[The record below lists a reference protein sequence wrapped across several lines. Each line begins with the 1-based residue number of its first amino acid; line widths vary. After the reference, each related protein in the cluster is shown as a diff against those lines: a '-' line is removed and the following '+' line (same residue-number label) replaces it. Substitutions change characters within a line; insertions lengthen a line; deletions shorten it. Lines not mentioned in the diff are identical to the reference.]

1 MSFQIDEA
9 TLAAMTQEARI
20 CFLEED
26 APQYLQTLEIGLQQR
41 HDSPNFIELQRAT
54 HSLKGGA
61 GLAQLPSLRE
71 LSHRLE
77 DLLQAIQQQTVLEI
91 EEAWTLLE
99 WGVSEV
105 ANLLNQA
112 RMDQVVD
119 ADFALLEILAS
130 FTPTSPE
137 ETLNEPTQTV
147 SASQLAL
154 IQKALTQDLE
164 SCITT
169 VTCLSPDASPDEIS
183 NTLNLFFDECLL
195 LGETLDL
202 PWLIAEIEPLELV
215 LAETSPEDALL
226 ISQQLIIQLRS
237 YRDQYLAEIEPVNSA
252 SEPSPVPKEE
262 KVLSSQVRVPLKR
275 LEDMTYHVEELILT
289 RERLR
294 LQQEH
299 LQQANQRLR
308 DLSQVFEPIREQI
321 QLLYD
326 QVALAPIY
334 SSGLVLPKNDSN
346 LDFDALE
353 LDRYTELHSSLQTFQ
368 ELMLRIQETRADL
381 DLINHDFAE
390 NLEQSQS
397 NLDGLYNKLTQSR
410 LVPFRILAQR
420 FIPQL
425 QNLNRRYG
433 KSVDLLIEGEETL
446 VDQVVLENLQTPLT
460 HLLNNAFDH
469 GIESISDRLACGKTE
484 TAQIILS
491 AKVDNNTLIIQLKDD
506 GQGIDLLR
514 IYQQAKERG
523 LCLADSSFEQ
533 YHSEQILDWIFQPN
547 FSTAQT
553 VSDLS
558 GRGVGLDIVRTQIQ
572 RLRGTVQVKTQ
583 AKEGTTF
590 ILKLPLNL
598 SLMSLS
604 LIQVE
609 QRLIALPSLSILE
622 SLPYK
627 ELEWLTSNPPTV
639 QWRQQIIPVISLGE
653 LLPCP
658 QLPLDSVNPR
668 VALVVSGAFT
678 PFVITVN
685 SLIGERLLIVKPF
698 DQTIV
703 IPAYLAGC
711 TILGN
716 GEIVPVLL
724 PEAFPMDSA
733 IPLKAPTPTIV
744 KTPTILV
751 AEDSVATRRLLER
764 ILTQVGYTT
773 LMCRDGQEA
782 LDTLAQH
789 PDDVSL
795 VISDVEMPRLNGFEL
810 LQQMRSSPKW
820 KHIPVIMATSRT
832 GDRHQQQAMQL
843 GANAYLGKPIQ
854 AQEFLTTIE
863 ALLTNNLSFV

>member
-1 MSFQIDEA
+1 MSFQLDAA

-20 CFLEED
+20 CFLDED
-26 APQYLQTLEIGLQQR
+26 APEYLQTLETGLQHR
-41 HDSPNFIELQRAT
+41 HNSPNFTELLRAT

-61 GLAQLPSLRE
+61 GLAQLPSLGE

-77 DLLQAIQQQTVLEI
+77 DLLEAIQQQTVSDI
-91 EEAWTLLE
+91 EESWTLLE

-112 RMDQVVD
+112 RMNQVVE

-130 FTPTSPE
+130 FTLNLPESPSF
-137 ETLNEPTQTV
+137 EPTQTV
-147 SASQLAL
+147 NSSHLAL

-164 SCITT
+164 VCLTT
-169 VTCLSPDASPDEIS
+169 VVSLSPETSSDEIS
-183 NTLNLFFDECLL
+183 NTLTAFFDECLL

-202 PWLIAEIEPLELV
+202 PWLISEIEPLELV
-215 LAETSPEDALL
+215 LAETTPEEALF
-226 ISQQLIIQLRS
+226 IFQQLIPQLRS
-237 YRDQYLAEIEPVNSA
+237 LRDQYLAEIEPANSTVI
-252 SEPSPVPKEE
+252 PSPVLQEE
-262 KVLSSQVRVPLKR
+262 KVLLSQVRVPLKR
-275 LEDMTYHVEELILT
+275 LEGMTYHVEELILA

-294 LQQEH
+294 LQQEQ

-308 DLSQVFEPIREQI
+308 DVSQVFEPIREQI
-321 QLLYD
+321 QSLYD
-326 QVALAPIY
+326 QLALAPVY
-334 SSGLVLPKNDSN
+334 PSGLVIPKNDSQ

-368 ELMLRIQETRADL
+368 ELILRIQETRADL
-381 DLINHDFAE
+381 DLINQDFAE
-390 NLEQSQS
+390 NLEQSQG
-397 NLDGLYNKLTQSR
+397 NLDGLYHKLTESR
-410 LVPFRILAQR
+410 LVPFKILAQR

-433 KSVDLLIEGEETL
+433 KSVDLLIEGEDTL

-469 GIESISDRLACGKTE
+469 GIESVSDRLSYGKSE
-484 TAQIILS
+484 TAQITLS
-491 AKVDNNTLIIQLKDD
+491 AKIDNNILVIQLKDD
-506 GQGIDLLR
+506 GQGIDLVR
-514 IYQQAKERG
+514 VYQQAKELG
-523 LCLADSSFEQ
+523 LCSFESSFEQ
-533 YHSEQILDWIFQPN
+533 YQSEQILDWIFQPH
-547 FSTAQT
+547 FSTTQT

-572 RLRGTVQVKTQ
+572 RLRGTIQVKTQ
-583 AKEGTTF
+583 SLQGTSF

-604 LIQVE
+604 LVQLE

-622 SLPYK
+622 SLPYG
-627 ELEWLTSNPPTV
+627 ELEWLTTNPPTV
-639 QWRQQIIPVISLGE
+639 SWRQQIIPVISLSE
-653 LLPCP
+653 LLPCSR
-658 QLPLDSVNPR
+658 LPLESVNPR
-668 VALVVSGAFT
+668 VALVISGANT
-678 PFVITVN
+678 PLVISVN

-698 DQTIV
+698 DQTI
-703 IPAYLAGC
+703 ITPAYLAGC

-724 PEAFPMDSA
+724 PEALIINSTT
-733 IPLKAPTPTIV
+733 PLKSPPTSIV
-744 KTPTILV
+744 KTPTILI

-764 ILTQVGYTT
+764 MLTQVGYTT

-782 LDTLAQH
+782 LDILAQN
-789 PDDVSL
+789 PDVHL
-795 VISDVEMPRLNGFEL
+795 VVSDVEMPRLNGFEL

-863 ALLTNNLSFV
+863 ALLLEQLSFV